1 MWTRRSF
8 LALTTAA
15 AAMPMATVA
24 QAASSSTSPSASADL
39 RLTLPA
45 PTGPHRLG
53 VRTLHLI
60 QRGRPDPWNGS
71 PDRELMLS
79 VFYPALTTRGF
90 PLAPQMTS
98 KAAQK
103 FSEIDAVFL
112 HPLPKSGVD
121 WSATLTHSVLNAPAV
136 PVRRPVVLYS
146 PGGADPRTLGTS
158 VAEELA
164 SHGYVVVTID
174 HPGETSEV
182 EFPDGRVRE
191 IQMPPTTATDPVLS
205 RLMIQTRLA
214 DITFVLSQLKL
225 LAAGARGLGRALD
238 LRRIGIYGHSAGGA
252 TAAQAL
258 YENPELRS
266 AVNLEGYLDY
276 LPFRA
281 GDPHELYPIAQHGTD
296 RPLLLVGTDGFH
308 DSRFESSWSALLSHG
323 GPVRRTEVVGAD
335 HWVFTDFAA
344 MAPQLQ
350 AAGLMSAHDRARLIG
365 MIEPGRSIPLIRG
378 MVRRFFDQTLCRR
391 QRSGPGTDSGSKP

>member
-24 QAASSSTSPSASADL
+24 HAASSSTSPSASADL
-39 RLTLPA
+39 KLTLPA

-60 QRGRPDPWNGS
+60 QRGRPDPWNGN

-79 VFYPALTTRGF
+79 VFYPALTTCGF

-103 FSEIDAVFL
+103 FSEFDAAFL

-121 WSATLTHSVLNAPAV
+121 WSATLTHSHLNAPAS

-158 VAEELA
+158 IAEELA

-182 EFPDGRVRE
+182 EFPDGRLRE
-191 IQMPPTTATDPVLS
+191 IQIPPTTATDPVLS
-205 RLMIQTRLA
+205 RVMIRTRLA

-225 LAAGARGLGRALD
+225 LAGTRGLGRALD
-238 LRRIGIYGHSAGGA
+238 LRKIGIYGHSAGGA

-258 YENPELRS
+258 YDSPELRS

-281 GDPHELYPIAQHGTD
+281 GDPHELYPITQYGTD

-308 DSRFESSWSALLSHG
+308 DSRFERSWSALLSHS
-323 GPVRRTEVVGAD
+323 GPVRRTEVEGAN

-350 AAGLMSAHDRARLIG
+350 EAGLMSAQDRAKLIG
-365 MIEPGRSIPLIRG
+365 AIEPGQSIPLIRG
-378 MVRRFFDQTLCRR
+378 MVRRFFDRTLCG